1 MDKPVETTKERFW
14 NPEAFARDQWVRAA
28 AAQLAP
34 GSRVL
39 DAGAGASKYR
49 PFFAHCRYETQDF
62 CQYQGPLVKYLQ
74 PIDYVCD
81 ITRIP
86 LPDAALDAVLCTE
99 VFEHVPDP
107 MAVLAEFSRLLKPGG
122 RLLLTVPMISAV
134 HMEPYHFYSGLTHYW
149 YRHWLPR
156 QGFTIDSVTP
166 VGGPG
171 RSGVVVMQVFYQ
183 SWSAWERRLPQPQRL
198 LSRALR
204 LLAKLPIHYLLPWT
218 LPRLDAHLDRHLI
231 CSEFLVVATRA
242 LPPAG
247 DHSPMKTGDR
257 APA

>member
-1 MDKPVETTKERFW
+1 MDKPVETAKERFW
-14 NPEAFARDQWVRAA
+14 NPEAFARDQWVKAA

-74 PIDYVCD
+74 PIDHVCD
-81 ITRIP
+81 ITQIP
-86 LPDAALDAVLCTE
+86 LPDASLDALLCTE

-107 MAVLAEFSRLLKPGG
+107 MTVLAEFSRLLKPGG
-122 RLLLTVPMISAV
+122 RLLLTVPMISAL
-134 HMEPYHFYSGLTHYW
+134 HMEPYHFYGGLTHYW

-156 QGFTIDSVTP
+156 RGFTIDSITP

-171 RSGVVVMQVFYQ
+171 RSCVVVLQVLYQ
-183 SWSAWERRLPQPQRL
+183 NWSIWERRLHLPQRL

-204 LLAKLPIHYLLPWT
+204 LLAKLPVHYLLPWT
-218 LPRLDAHLDRHLI
+218 LPRLDAHLDRNLI
-231 CSEFLVVATRA
+231 CSEFLVAATRA

-247 DHSPMKTGDR
+247 DHCPTKTSDSV
-257 APA
+257 PA